1 MATKYVYDKYG
12 QFNSNHCEQLR
23 ETLDTEIKSLANKFA
38 DLVIEENFDRYQ
50 LEKYVKNEIETQIIF
65 QINNHR
71 YSKDKNKS

>member
-12 QFNSNHCEQLR
+12 QFDSNHYDQLR

-65 QINNHR
+65 QINSQNH
-71 YSKDKNKS
+71 SKSKNKS